1 MKFTIKN
8 ISRFSLAALLIA
20 GSMSSCT
27 KNFEDYNKSN
37 TGLTDEDL
45 KGDGQHLVAFFRDA
59 QTSIYNFCG
68 AGGPNSCQVQ
78 QYLNADVFSG
88 FFMSPTPLNSGQN
101 NLNYTMVNGWNGEA
115 FKV

>member
-37 TGLTDEDL
+37 TGLMTRISKEMVRTL
-45 KGDGQHLVAFFRDA
+45 LLSSEMHRCRSIISPALVT
-59 QTSIYNFCG
+59 QIPIKSNKT
-68 AGGPNSCQVQ
+68 
-78 QYLNADVFSG
+78 
-88 FFMSPTPLNSGQN
+88 
-101 NLNYTMVNGWNGEA
+101 
-115 FKV
+115 